1 MSLLSHINEPADLK
15 KLTAAQLNTLA
26 GEIREFLIQHVSQ
39 TGGHLSSNLGVVE
52 LTLALHYVFN
62 SPEDKIIFDVGH
74 QAYVHKILT
83 GRKDQFDSLRQ
94 KDGLS
99 GFTRRYESE
108 HDIIN
113 TGHASNSISF
123 GLGML
128 AANHIKGDRNKVI
141 CVIGDGGLTGGMAL
155 SALNNAGH
163 MNKNLIVIVNDN
175 NMSISKNVG
184 ALHNYLSRLTTTGQ
198 YDKIRR
204 FFDRYL
210 SHIPFLGK
218 FLYSVL
224 RRLKR
229 GVKGLFFKQTLF
241 SDLGFEYVGPI
252 HGHHIKDLISVLKNA
267 SIIDRPVVVHT
278 VTEKGHG
285 YPPAMQQPSLY
296 HGVTPFD
303 TRTGLMK
310 SPASPAKTFTNIV
323 SETLIEAARKDDRI
337 VAITAAMPDGTGLSA
352 FARHFPSRFFDVGI
366 AEEHAVTFA
375 SGLALSGMKPVAAIY
390 STFIQR
396 AVDQVIHD
404 VAMQGASRVVFL
416 MDRAGFVPA
425 DGENH
430 QGLYDISIF
439 RGIPNLNV
447 LAPATGNE
455 LQAMILW
462 ALRQKRSTLIRY
474 PKDHIPPEELGCEE
488 AIHLGRGVF
497 VRQHK
502 GAPILFISVGAVLS
516 EVLSATDILKEKHK
530 INCDI
535 FNLRFIA
542 PLGEEELGEIMRNYK
557 VVIVVEEASK
567 IGGVG
572 EQIAQIAVHMRHP
585 LLFRHLGAPSEFL
598 RAGTREELLKAGG
611 LHHQNIARTA
621 LKTYKDARVRQYA
634 SKIAVGKI
642 IS

>member
-15 KLTAAQLNTLA
+15 KLSPQELNTLA
-26 GEIREFLIQHVSQ
+26 QEIREFLIQHVSQ
-39 TGGHLSSNLGVVE
+39 TGGHLASNLGVVE

-83 GRKDQFDSLRQ
+83 GRKELFDTLRQ

-99 GFTRRYESE
+99 GFTRRYESP
-108 HDIIN
+108 HDLIN

-128 AANHIKGDRNKVI
+128 VANQLKGEKHKVI

-155 SALNNAGH
+155 AALNNAGH

-184 ALHNYLSRLTTTGQ
+184 ALHDYLSRLTTTGQ

-204 FFDRYL
+204 FFDRHL
-210 SHIPFLGK
+210 PNIPFLGR
-218 FLYSVL
+218 FLSSVL

-252 HGHHIKDLISVLKNA
+252 HGHYIKDLIPVLKNA

-278 VTEKGHG
+278 ITEKGRG
-285 YPPAMQQPSLY
+285 YPPAMQEPSLY
-296 HGVTPFD
+296 HGVAPFD
-303 TRTGLMK
+303 THTGLIK
-310 SPASPAKTFTNIV
+310 SSYAGAKTFTQIA
-323 SETLIEAARKDDRI
+323 SQTLIEAAEKDDRI

-352 FARHFPSRFFDVGI
+352 FGRKFRGRFFDVGI

-375 SGLALSGMKPVAAIY
+375 SGLALSGMKPVVAIY
-390 STFIQR
+390 STFMQR
-396 AVDQVIHD
+396 AVDQMIHD
-404 VAMQGASRVVFL
+404 VAMQGSSRVVFL
-416 MDRAGFVPA
+416 MDRAGLVPG

-430 QGLYDISIF
+430 HGVYDISIF
-439 RGIPNLNV
+439 RGIPNLNI

-455 LQAMILW
+455 LQAMINW

-474 PKDHIPPEELGCEE
+474 PKDYIPPEELGCEE
-488 AIHLGRGVF
+488 PILLGQGTF
-497 VRQHK
+497 VRQEK
-502 GAPILFISVGAVLS
+502 GSSILFISIGAALS
-516 EVLSATDILKEKHK
+516 EVLLATDILKEKNK
-530 INCDI
+530 MGCDI
-535 FNLRFIA
+535 YNLRFIA
-542 PLGEEELGEIMRNYK
+542 PLPEEELLEIMRNYK
-557 VVIVVEEASK
+557 AIIVVEEASK
-567 IGGVG
+567 IGGAG
-572 EQIAQIAVHMRHP
+572 EKIAEIAIHMRQP
-585 LLFRHLGAPSEFL
+585 LLFRHLGIPSEFL
-598 RAGTREELLKAGG
+598 RAGTREELLKIAG

-621 LKTYKDARVRQYA
+621 LKTYKDVRVRQYA
-634 SKIAVGKI
+634 SKIATGKM